1 MADLAEQLTGFLNSE
16 EGQRQLNQVLSMLS
30 SPSQG
35 DSPAQEAPPPA
46 EAPAPQQM
54 PERDGQATSPGIP
67 DFSALL
73 SALGGGASPTAAQ
86 APSPETGAL
95 LTSLLQGL
103 TASSAGAGG
112 GPAQGTPGLGS
123 LLSALSGGSPPGGEQ
138 AASNPLGNIDF
149 NMILKIQQAFSAMS
163 QNDKNTALLLA
174 LKPHLSEERQR
185 KVDQAVLMMKIL
197 RILPMIADSGI
208 LGNLKGL
215 LPSLGTT

>member
-95 LTSLLQGL
+95 LTSCFR
-103 TASSAGAGG
+103 ASQPHQPAPGAARPRGRL
-112 GPAQGTPGLGS
+112 AW
-123 LLSALSGGSPPGGEQ
+123 AACSPP
-138 AASNPLGNIDF
+138 SP
-149 NMILKIQQAFSAMS
+149 
-163 QNDKNTALLLA
+163 
-174 LKPHLSEERQR
+174 
-185 KVDQAVLMMKIL
+185 AVLPLAGSKPPPTPWAIS
-197 RILPMIADSGI
+197 ISI
-208 LGNLKGL
+208 
-215 LPSLGTT
+215 

>member
-35 DSPAQEAPPPA
+35 DSPPQEAAPPA
-46 EAPAPQQM
+46 EASLPQQSQ
-54 PERDGQATSPGIP
+54 PEPQGGQGAASGGVP

-73 SALGGGASPTAAQ
+73 SALGGGASPAGAGV
-86 APSPETGAL
+86 PSPETGAL

-103 TASSAGAGG
+103 TANGG
-112 GPAQGTPGLGS
+112 GGAAQGTPGLGN
-123 LLSALSGGSPPGGEQ
+123 LLSALSGGAPPGGEQ
-138 AASNPLGNIDF
+138 AAANPLGNIDF
-149 NMILKIQQAFSAMS
+149 NMILKIQQAFSAMN
-163 QNDKNTALLLA
+163 QKDKNTDLLLA
-174 LKPHLSEERQR
+174 LKPHLSEGRQH

-215 LPSLGTT
+215 LPSFGPA